1 MQSRTRR
8 WSLLVLVLASAVFPT
23 AWAATALDKDP
34 FLGSWL
40 LDSDKSTF
48 VPGPAP
54 EDRTMIF
61 EMKDGGFRHVTK
73 TRNLFL
79 GGTDD
84 IDYTAKFDGKDYPIT
99 GTGLDTVSLKR
110 VDPHKI
116 ERVGKVQGKV
126 TEHCTMEVSPD
137 GKTLTLT
144 IKGSYNGTDYSSVQ
158 ILTRQ

>member
-1 MQSRTRR
+1 MKTHSRR
-8 WSLLVLVLASAVFPT
+8 WSLGAVLLVSPWLVY
-23 AWAATALDKDP
+23 AAGNQAKDP
-34 FLGSWL
+34 FAGKWL

-54 EDRTMIF
+54 DDRTMTF
-61 EMKDGGFRHVTK
+61 EIKDGGLHHLTQ

-110 VDPHKI
+110 IDAHTI
-116 ERVGKVQGKV
+116 ERTGKVRGKE
-126 TEHCTMEVSPD
+126 TETTIMKVSSD
-137 GKTLTLT
+137 GKALTMT
-144 IKGSYNGTDYSSVQ
+144 VKGSYNGTNYSSTQ
-158 ILTRQ
+158 IFTRE